1 MGIHLGFYGRKIVL
15 KKVLPQEKIRFIKR
29 LFSGCDDVYS
39 QIDNRGFSW
48 WDCPLFRNSGVLPFI
63 EPRIKFDRQLKKYVI
78 SFSCIDGDINNL
90 YLVLSWLNP
99 FMEPTN
105 QPIGYFDLRNIE
117 DLCIGRER
125 RQLVTLAD
133 IANHQNN

>member
-15 KKVLPQEKIRFIKR
+15 KKVLPQENIRFIKR
-29 LFSGCDDVYS
+29 LFGGCDDVYS

-48 WDCPLFRNSGVLPFI
+48 WDCPLFRNSRGLPFI
-63 EPRIKFDRQLKKYVI
+63 RPMIKFDRQLKKYVI

-90 YLVLSWLNP
+90 YLVLSWLKP
-99 FMEPTN
+99 FMEPTT

-125 RQLVTLAD
+125 RELVTLAD
-133 IANHQNN
+133 ITNHRSD